1 MKKLKNSRND
11 LFGNES
17 PQSLSGKRALV
28 IAFAICYVSI
38 MFSGISTILMSVY
51 LPVAVK
57 DLLGSVTDERM
68 NTISAYINSI
78 FIFGSMFGGFAWG
91 FICDKI
97 GRSKSVVLSTALYGL
112 FTLLTAFSS
121 SWLLTGVYRFITGF
135 GIGGVLVTTNI
146 LIAELWPAKKRAIA
160 LGIVSAAM
168 PVGFIIAGVMNNI
181 IPEWRNAFLSGII
194 PLATAVIGLFV
205 LPEPE
210 SWRMASDTVKDKD
223 RSPLFSKDYRKNLFE
238 GSVVFG
244 TMLIGLW
251 AVFSWA
257 PTWVQSITPDVN
269 KANELRGTTMI
280 VLSFSGLV
288 GSIVSGW
295 IVNRFGMRHTMTL
308 CFIVSFIM
316 TAVVF
321 KLNHSVTTAT
331 FIEMSALTFFF
342 GISQGALSVYIP
354 SLFPTAV
361 RASATGFCFNVG
373 RLFTAT
379 VVFFIGALVLFLGG
393 YGNAIFT
400 FSFIFLVGSVFT
412 MLSKDNGKAKLAE
425 GEFEIS
431 VSEIIQKEPSIT
443 NY

>member
-1 MKKLKNSRND
+1 MIKLTTNN
-11 LFGNES
+11 
-17 PQSLSGKRALV
+17 SLSVGKKGLV
-28 IAFAICYVSI
+28 IAFAICYISI

-57 DLLGSVTDERM
+57 DLLGSVTGERM

-97 GRSKSVVLSTALYGL
+97 GRSKSVILSTALFGL
-112 FTLLTAFSS
+112 FTFLTALSS

-168 PVGFIIAGVMNNI
+168 PVGFIVAGVLNNI

-194 PLATAVIGLFV
+194 PLVTAVVGLFV

-210 SWRMASDTVKDKD
+210 SWSKANDIARQESDF
-223 RSPLFSKDYRKNLFE
+223 RLFSKSHRKNLIE

-244 TMLIGLW
+244 AMLIGLW

-257 PTWVQSITPDVN
+257 PTWVQSVTPDPS
-269 KANELRGTTMI
+269 KANELRGKTMI

-295 IVNRFGMRHTMTL
+295 IVNRLGMRNTMTL
-308 CFIVSFIM
+308 CFIVSFLM

-321 KLNHSVTTAT
+321 KFNHSVTAAT

-354 SLFPTAV
+354 SLIPTAV

-379 VVFFIGALVLFLGG
+379 VVFFIGALVFFLGG

-412 MLSKDNGKAKLAE
+412 MLSKDNDKVKLPA
-425 GEFEIS
+425 GEFEIAA
-431 VSEIIQKEPSIT
+431 SEMLHKETSIT
-443 NY
+443 

>member
-1 MKKLKNSRND
+1 MKKYTTASENSVFETTHLNR
-11 LFGNES
+11 LS
-17 PQSLSGKRALV
+17 PGKKSLV
-28 IAFAICYVSI
+28 IAFAICYISI
-38 MFSGISTILMSVY
+38 MFSGISSMLMSVY

-57 DLLGSVTDERM
+57 DLLGNLTDERM

-97 GRSKSVVLSTALYGL
+97 GRSKSVIFSTALYGL

-135 GIGGVLVTTNI
+135 GIGGVIVTTNI
-146 LIAELWPAKKRAIA
+146 LIAEIWPEKKRAIA

-168 PVGFIIAGVMNNI
+168 PVGFIVAGILNNL

-194 PLATAVIGLFV
+194 PLATTIIALFV
-205 LPEPE
+205 LPEPQA
-210 SWRMASDTVKDKD
+210 WTKANDTVKNKA
-223 RSPLFSKDYRKNLFE
+223 RTQLFSKDYKKNLIE

-244 TMLIGLW
+244 AMLIGLW

-257 PTWVQSITPDVN
+257 PTWVQSVTPDAH

-295 IVNRFGMRHTMTL
+295 IVNRLGMRNTMTL
-308 CFIVSFIM
+308 CFIASFIM

-321 KLNHSVTTAT
+321 KLNHSVTIAT

-361 RASATGFCFNVG
+361 RASATGFCFNIG

-400 FSFIFLVGSVFT
+400 FSFIFLIGSIFT
-412 MLSKDNGKAKLAE
+412 MFSRHIVKTKLPVSD
-425 GEFEIS
+425 FETS
-431 VSEIIQKEPSIT
+431 VAG
-443 NY
+443 

>member
-1 MKKLKNSRND
+1 MTQTLTDTGKLNQSSFATKRN
-11 LFGNES
+11 L
-17 PQSLSGKRALV
+17 AT
-28 IAFAICYVSI
+28 AFIICCISI
-38 MFSGISTILMSVY
+38 MFSGISSMLMSVY
-51 LPVAVK
+51 LPVVVK
-57 DLLGSVTDERM
+57 NLLGNVTGERM

-97 GRSKSVVLSTALYGL
+97 GRSKSVILSTALFGL
-112 FTLLTAFSS
+112 FTFLTALSS

-135 GIGGVLVTTNI
+135 GIGGVFVTTNI

-168 PVGFIIAGVMNNI
+168 PVGFIVAGVLNNI
-181 IPEWRNAFLSGII
+181 IPEYRNAFLSGII
-194 PLATAVIGLFV
+194 PLVTAVVGLFV

-210 SWRMASDTVKDKD
+210 SWSKANDIARQESDF
-223 RSPLFSKDYRKNLFE
+223 RLFSKSHRKNLIE

-244 TMLIGLW
+244 AMLIGLW

-257 PTWVQSITPDVN
+257 PTWVQSVTPDPS

-295 IVNRFGMRHTMTL
+295 IVNRLGMRNTMTL

-316 TAVVF
+316 TALVF

-354 SLFPTAV
+354 SLFPTTV

-412 MLSKDNGKAKLAE
+412 MLSKEKGKAKLTA
-425 GEFEIS
+425 GEFNIS
-431 VSEIIQKEPSIT
+431 AGEIIKGEPSIN